1 MAQKISASKAFRGA
15 KLEYEMKKLS
25 IDISDDEAVKFNE
38 IVDKLEI
45 FYPKE
50 QLAVPPA
57 NYAIVLVYAL
67 WKNDPVLLMKVLDS
81 QDINPWDVRFVEDG
95 LGDDSQDQQTMVEFA
110 SRKSSWKCVA
120 VLIEHYFDC
129 RQMAVISD
137 DVIPTVAEYESATE
151 TERIAFLEAKMRAV
165 NKGCAAHFLKVD
177 SAYLVFCTT
186 HSAQYPRSARLM
198 FEDFSKFK
206 FGNKKKGSPIQ
217 NKRLDLRQKVL
228 AAISAGDVKTLEL
241 ALDVLKANAVAF
253 EAAKRTGHD
262 ALTAT
267 EANTFIVVAL
277 SCNYPECVVKIM
289 SKALEF
295 KKAESWVRSARN
307 KLDDESLKLLDAQDA
322 LEQLVMISS
331 MVKDIDGHLNMA
343 KLPAAPQI
351 ENTFEKVVFELL
363 IKVQDVGQIDELKS
377 VSNARLTVM
386 KDFMIKACSRAAS
399 WMEKVEIESSMP
411 VNNETAG
418 MPRERVRL

>member
-1 MAQKISASKAFRGA
+1 
-15 KLEYEMKKLS
+15 MKKLN

-50 QLAVPPA
+50 QLAVPPT
-57 NYAIVLVYAL
+57 NYAIALVYAL

-95 LGDDSQDQQTMVEFA
+95 LGDDSPDQQTMVEFA
-110 SRKSSWKCVA
+110 SRKSSWKCVT

-129 RQMAVISD
+129 RQMTVISD

-177 SAYLVFCTT
+177 SADIVFGTT
-186 HSAQYPRSARLM
+186 HSAQYPRSARFM

-206 FGNKKKGSPIQ
+206 FGKKKKGSPIQ
-217 NKRLDLRQKVL
+217 NKRLDLRQQVL

-241 ALDVLKANAVAF
+241 ALDVLKANALAF

-262 ALTAT
+262 ALTGA

-289 SKALEF
+289 SKALDF

-307 KLDDESLKLLDAQDA
+307 KLDDETLKLLNAQDA

-343 KLPAAPQI
+343 KLQAAPQI
-351 ENTFEKVVFELL
+351 ENAFEKVVFELL

-377 VSNARLTVM
+377 VSNARLTVL

-411 VNNETAG
+411 VNNETVSL
-418 MPRERVRL
+418 PRERVRL